1 MILCRRTRPSRSTR
15 GKFFAECCSRGS
27 ENKRRGLES
36 SAAWIYLHTRAF
48 EMMHT
53 ATHTH
58 TPNPQYKCWSGS
70 EREREQGERGG
81 SSGGVPG
88 VIVENRAS
96 LSERVWVLMV
106 RVGDHAGHV

>member
-1 MILCRRTRPSRSTR
+1 MRER
-15 GKFFAECCSRGS
+15 
-27 ENKRRGLES
+27 
-36 SAAWIYLHTRAF
+36 
-48 EMMHT
+48 
-53 ATHTH
+53 
-58 TPNPQYKCWSGS
+58 